1 MGFKFNMGKIKLNTL
16 WFGTVSGVLIP
27 VVFFFLIYL
36 VRGSHLE
43 LSTFLR
49 EFYAIKALPKLISLC
64 LLPDLIIFFIFIRL
78 DYLKAAKGV
87 ILSLFIY
94 AVVILALKFG

>member
-1 MGFKFNMGKIKLNTL
+1 MGFKYNMGKVRLNTL

-27 VVFFFLIYL
+27 AMFFILIYL

-49 EFYAIKALPKLISLC
+49 EFYIIKALPKLISLC
-64 LLPDLIIFFIFIRL
+64 LLPDMIIFFIFMRL
-78 DYLKAAKGV
+78 EYLRAARGV

>member
-1 MGFKFNMGKIKLNTL
+1 MGKVRLNTL
-16 WFGTVSGVLIP
+16 WFGTVSGVLVP
-27 VVFFFLIYL
+27 AMFFILIYL
-36 VRGSHLE
+36 VRETHLG
-43 LSTFLR
+43 LSTFIR
-49 EFYAIKALPKLISLC
+49 EFYIIKALPKLISLC